1 MQDVLAQLFSYL
13 SGIWRFRWVGLLVVW
28 LVAILGWGW
37 VYQMPQQYSA
47 TARIHV
53 DTNSI
58 LRPLL
63 RGLAVQPDINQRVQ
77 LMSRT
82 LLSRPNLEK
91 LTRMTDL
98 DLQVQTE
105 KEKEALFLSLKNSIS
120 LSGDRRN
127 FSLYSLAYYHADRD
141 IAKKVVQALI
151 TVFIESAMGGKH
163 GDSSNAQDFLNKQ
176 IEDYEGRLI
185 EAETKLAAFK
195 QKYVGVLPGEAGG
208 YYHRLVAAKEEHNQ
222 ARLRL
227 REMQNRGSELKRQLA
242 GEQPVFFSS
251 SAGETASSSSLGGR
265 IHNLK
270 AKLDE
275 LLSRYT
281 ERHPEVIQIRSLI
294 ETLDEERSTELE
306 KAMAG
311 EMSDLSGLN
320 QSPVYQQMRGMLAE
334 TEASI
339 AELSVRVVEY
349 SRREKNLNDMVD
361 RIPAIEAELTQL
373 NRDYAVISR
382 QHTELLERRES
393 ARISEDVEQQAGGV
407 IFKVID
413 PPFVP
418 LRPNKPNKLLL
429 NAGVLVVS
437 LGAGIGL
444 ALLLSIIKPV
454 VFDRRTL
461 GKVTGLPV
469 LGCVT
474 YIPTQVQLRDAF
486 VQKLQFSALVLLLVC
501 IFAGLNLGQQWALA

>member
-13 SGIWRFRWVGLLVVW
+13 AGVWRFRWIGLIAAW
-28 LVAILGWGW
+28 LVAIAGWGW
-37 VYQMPQQYSA
+37 VYKMPQQYEA

-58 LRPLL
+58 LRPLM

-105 KEKEALFLSLKNSIS
+105 KQKEQLFAELKRGIS

-151 TVFIESAMGGKH
+151 TVFVESAMGEKR
-163 GDSSNAQDFLNKQ
+163 GDSSDAQSFLDQQ
-176 IEDYEGRLI
+176 ITEYEDRLV
-185 EAETKLAAFK
+185 EAEKRLANFK
-195 QKYVGVLPGEAGG
+195 QKHAGVLPGEAGG
-208 YYHRLVAAKEEHNQ
+208 YYQRLISAKEEHSQ

-227 REMQNRGSELKRQLA
+227 SEMTNRRNELRRQLS
-242 GEQPVFFSS
+242 GEQPVFLSS
-251 SAGETASSSSLGGR
+251 GGSDAPSSSLDGR
-265 IHNLK
+265 IHTLK

-281 ERHPEVIQIRSLI
+281 ERHPEVVQIRALI
-294 ETLDEERSTELE
+294 ETLEEERSAEVE
-306 KAMAG
+306 KVMAG
-311 EMSDLSGLN
+311 ESSDLSGLN

-334 TEASI
+334 AEASV
-339 AELSVRVVEY
+339 AELSVRVNEY
-349 SRREKNLNDMVD
+349 SRREKELNDMVD

-373 NRDYAVISR
+373 NRDYEVVSQ
-382 QHTELLERRES
+382 QHTELLERREA
-393 ARISEDVEQQAGGV
+393 ARISEDVEEQAGDV
-407 IFKVID
+407 VFKVID

-418 LRPNKPNKLLL
+418 SKPNKPNKLLL
-429 NAGVLVVS
+429 NSGVLVVA
-437 LGAGIGL
+437 LGVGVGL
-444 ALLLSIIKPV
+444 ALLLSILKPV
-454 VFDRRTL
+454 ISDRRTL
-461 GKVTGLPV
+461 AKVTGLPV

-474 YIPTQVQLRDAF
+474 YIPTQAQIRSRF
-486 VQKLQFSALVLLLVC
+486 VRKLQFSILVLLLICV
-501 IFAGLNLGQQWALA
+501 FAGLNLGQQWMLA

>member
-13 SGIWRFRWVGLLVVW
+13 AGVWRFRWVGLLAAW
-28 LVAILGWGW
+28 LVAIAGWSW
-37 VYQMPQQYSA
+37 VYQMPQQYEA

-58 LRPLL
+58 LRPLM

-98 DLQVQTE
+98 DLQIQTE
-105 KEKEALFLSLKNSIS
+105 KQKEQLFAELKGGIS

-127 FSLYSLAYYHADRD
+127 FSLYSLSYYHADRD
-141 IAKKVVQALI
+141 IAKKIVQALI
-151 TVFIESAMGGKH
+151 TVFIESAMGGKR
-163 GDSSNAQDFLNKQ
+163 GDSNDAQTFLDQQ
-176 IEDYEGRLI
+176 ISEYEDRLV
-185 EAETKLAAFK
+185 EAEKKLANFK
-195 QKYVGVLPGEAGG
+195 QKHAGVLPGESGG
-208 YYHRLVAAKEEHNQ
+208 YYQRLISAKEEHSQ

-227 REMQNRGSELKRQLA
+227 SEMTNRRNELKRQLS
-242 GEQPVFFSS
+242 GEQPVFLSS
-251 SAGETASSSSLGGR
+251 GSDAPSSSLDGR
-265 IHNLK
+265 IHTLK

-281 ERHPEVIQIRSLI
+281 ERHPEVVQIRALI
-294 ETLDEERSTELE
+294 ETLEEERSTELE
-306 KAMAG
+306 KVIAG
-311 EMSDLSGLN
+311 GSSDLSGLN

-334 TEASI
+334 AEANV
-339 AELSVRVVEY
+339 AELSVRVNEY
-349 SRREKNLNDMVD
+349 SRRVKELNDMVD

-373 NRDYAVISR
+373 NRDYEVVSQ

-393 ARISEDVEQQAGGV
+393 ARISEDVEEQAGDV
-407 IFKVID
+407 VFKVID

-429 NAGVLVVS
+429 NSGVLIVA
-437 LGAGIGL
+437 LGIGVGL
-444 ALLLSIIKPV
+444 ALLLSILKPV
-454 VFDRRTL
+454 ISDRRTL
-461 GKVTGLPV
+461 AKITGLPV

-474 YIPTQVQLRDAF
+474 YIPTQAQIRSRF
-486 VQKLQFSALVLLLVC
+486 VRKLQFSALVLLLIFV
-501 IFAGLNLGQQWALA
+501 FAGLNLGQEWVLA

>member
-13 SGIWRFRWVGLLVVW
+13 AGVWRFRWVGLLAAW
-28 LVAILGWGW
+28 LVAIAGWSW
-37 VYQMPQQYSA
+37 VYQMPQQYEA

-58 LRPLL
+58 LRPLM
-63 RGLAVQPDINQRVQ
+63 RGLAVQPDIDQRVQ

-98 DLQVQTE
+98 DLQIQTE
-105 KEKEALFLSLKNSIS
+105 KQKEQLFAELKGGIS

-127 FSLYSLAYYHADRD
+127 FSLYSLSYYHADRD
-141 IAKKVVQALI
+141 IAKKIVQALI
-151 TVFIESAMGGKH
+151 TVFIESAMGGKR
-163 GDSSNAQDFLNKQ
+163 GDSNDAQTFLDQQ
-176 IEDYEGRLI
+176 ISEYEDRLV
-185 EAETKLAAFK
+185 EAEKKLANFK
-195 QKYVGVLPGEAGG
+195 QKHAGVLPGESGG
-208 YYHRLVAAKEEHNQ
+208 YYQRLISAKEEHSQ

-227 REMQNRGSELKRQLA
+227 SEMTNRRNELKRQLS
-242 GEQPVFFSS
+242 GEQPVFLSS
-251 SAGETASSSSLGGR
+251 GSDAPSSSLDGR
-265 IHNLK
+265 IHTLK

-281 ERHPEVIQIRSLI
+281 ERHPEVVQIRALI
-294 ETLDEERSTELE
+294 ETLEEERSTELE
-306 KAMAG
+306 KVIAG
-311 EMSDLSGLN
+311 GSSDLSGLN

-334 TEASI
+334 AEANV
-339 AELSVRVVEY
+339 AELSVRVNEY
-349 SRREKNLNDMVD
+349 SRRVKELNDMVD

-373 NRDYAVISR
+373 NRDYEVVSQ

-393 ARISEDVEQQAGGV
+393 ARISEDVEEQAGDV
-407 IFKVID
+407 VFKVID

-429 NAGVLVVS
+429 NSGVLIVA
-437 LGAGIGL
+437 LGVGVGL
-444 ALLLSIIKPV
+444 ALLLSILKPV
-454 VFDRRTL
+454 ISDRRTL
-461 GKVTGLPV
+461 AKITGLPV

-474 YIPTQVQLRDAF
+474 YIPTQAQIRSRF
-486 VQKLQFSALVLLLVC
+486 VRKLQFSALVLLLIFV
-501 IFAGLNLGQQWALA
+501 FAGLNLGQEWVLA

>member
-13 SGIWRFRWVGLLVVW
+13 AGVWRFRWVGLLVAW
-28 LVAILGWGW
+28 LVAIAGWNW
-37 VYQMPQQYSA
+37 VYQMPQQYEA

-58 LRPLL
+58 LRPLM

-105 KEKEALFLSLKNSIS
+105 KQKEQLFSQLKGGIS

-127 FSLYSLAYYHADRD
+127 FSLYSLSYYHADRE

-151 TVFIESAMGGKH
+151 TVFIESAMGGKR
-163 GDSSNAQDFLNKQ
+163 GDSSDAQSFLDQQ
-176 IEDYEGRLI
+176 ISEYEDRLV
-185 EAETKLAAFK
+185 EAEKKLANFK
-195 QKYVGVLPGEAGG
+195 QKHAGVLPGESGG
-208 YYHRLVAAKEEHNQ
+208 YYQRLISAKEEHSQ

-227 REMQNRGSELKRQLA
+227 SEMTNRRNELKRQLS
-242 GEQPVFFSS
+242 GEQPVFLSS
-251 SAGETASSSSLGGR
+251 GSGEPSSSLDGR
-265 IHNLK
+265 IHTLK

-281 ERHPEVIQIRSLI
+281 ERHPEVVQIRALI
-294 ETLDEERSTELE
+294 ETLEEERSVELE
-306 KAMAG
+306 KVMSG
-311 EMSDLSGLN
+311 ESSDLSGLN

-334 TEASI
+334 AEASV
-339 AELSVRVVEY
+339 AELSVRVNEY
-349 SRREKNLNDMVD
+349 RRREKELNDMVD

-373 NRDYAVISR
+373 NRDYEVVSQ
-382 QHTELLERRES
+382 QHTELLERREA
-393 ARISEDVEQQAGGV
+393 ARISGDVEEQAGDV
-407 IFKVID
+407 VFKVID

-429 NAGVLVVS
+429 NSGVLVVA
-437 LGAGIGL
+437 LGVGVGL
-444 ALLLSIIKPV
+444 ALLLSILKPV
-454 VFDRRTL
+454 ISDRRTL
-461 GKVTGLPV
+461 AKITGLPV

-474 YIPTQVQLRDAF
+474 YIPTQAQIRSRF
-486 VQKLQFSALVLLLVC
+486 VRKLQFSALVLLLICV
-501 IFAGLNLGQQWALA
+501 FAGLNLGQQWMLA

>member
-13 SGIWRFRWVGLLVVW
+13 AGVWRFRWVGLLVTW
-28 LVAILGWGW
+28 LVAIAGWSW
-37 VYQMPQQYSA
+37 VYQMPQQYEA
-47 TARIHV
+47 TARLHV

-58 LRPLL
+58 LRPLM

-105 KEKEALFLSLKNSIS
+105 KQKEQLFSELKEGVS

-127 FSLYSLAYYHADRD
+127 FSLYSLSYYHADRE
-141 IAKKVVQALI
+141 IAKKIVQALI
-151 TVFIESAMGGKH
+151 TVFIESAMGGKR
-163 GDSSNAQDFLNKQ
+163 GDSSDAQSFLDQQ
-176 IEDYEGRLI
+176 ITGYEDRLV
-185 EAETKLAAFK
+185 EAEKKLANFK
-195 QKYVGVLPGEAGG
+195 QKHAGVLPGESGG
-208 YYHRLVAAKEEHNQ
+208 YYQRLISAKEEHSQ

-227 REMQNRGSELKRQLA
+227 SEMTNRRNELKRQLS
-242 GEQPVFFSS
+242 GEQPVFLSS
-251 SAGETASSSSLGGR
+251 GSDAPSSSLDGR
-265 IHNLK
+265 IHTLK

-281 ERHPEVIQIRSLI
+281 ERHPEVVQIRALI
-294 ETLDEERSTELE
+294 ETLEEERSTELE
-306 KAMAG
+306 KVIAG
-311 EMSDLSGLN
+311 ESSDLSGLN

-334 TEASI
+334 AEANV
-339 AELSVRVVEY
+339 AELSVRVNEY
-349 SRREKNLNDMVD
+349 SRREKELNDMVD
-361 RIPAIEAELTQL
+361 SIPAIEAELTQL
-373 NRDYAVISR
+373 NRDYEVVSQ

-393 ARISEDVEQQAGGV
+393 ARISEDVEEQAGDV
-407 IFKVID
+407 VFKVID

-429 NAGVLVVS
+429 NSGVLVVA
-437 LGAGIGL
+437 LGVGVGL
-444 ALLLSIIKPV
+444 ALLLSILKPV
-454 VFDRRTL
+454 ISDRRTL
-461 GKVTGLPV
+461 TKITGLPV

-474 YIPTQVQLRDAF
+474 YIPTQVQIRSRF
-486 VQKLQFSALVLLLVC
+486 VRKLQFSALVLLLICV
-501 IFAGLNLGQQWALA
+501 FAGLNLGQQWMLA